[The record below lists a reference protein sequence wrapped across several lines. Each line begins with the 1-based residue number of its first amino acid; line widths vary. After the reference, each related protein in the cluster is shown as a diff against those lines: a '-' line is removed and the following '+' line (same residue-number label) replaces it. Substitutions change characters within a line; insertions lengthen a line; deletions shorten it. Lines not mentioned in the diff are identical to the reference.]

1 MQEPE
6 ERWTIKEIAMATK
19 INEKTLHA
27 RRRDRGIPAC
37 RGGYTLAEIKI
48 MIRRPRIRVP
58 NQAKANQLRAK
69 LLNDGAL

>member
-1 MQEPE
+1 MLEPE

-27 RRRDRGIPAC
+27 RRRDRGIPAN
-37 RGGYTLAEIKI
+37 RSGYTLEEVKI
-48 MIRRPRIRVP
+48 MIKRPRIRVP